1 MKKHLFFLSTVVLFT
16 ACNNNN
22 TNNES
27 SGLQDS
33 VQAYIDQYAAA
44 FQELSTKANEAQ
56 WQSNIRIIEGDSTNT
71 IATNKTQQQIAD
83 FTGSE
88 ENSAYQA
95 NDEQI
100 LILYKNNT
108 LLDIANASDNLN
120 ISVLSKPIVK
130 HFLCV
135 EREIWSNF

>member
-44 FQELSTKANEAQ
+44 FQEL
-56 WQSNIRIIEGDSTNT
+56 
-71 IATNKTQQQIAD
+71 
-83 FTGSE
+83 
-88 ENSAYQA
+88 
-95 NDEQI
+95 
-100 LILYKNNT
+100 
-108 LLDIANASDNLN
+108 
-120 ISVLSKPIVK
+120 
-130 HFLCV
+130 
-135 EREIWSNF
+135 